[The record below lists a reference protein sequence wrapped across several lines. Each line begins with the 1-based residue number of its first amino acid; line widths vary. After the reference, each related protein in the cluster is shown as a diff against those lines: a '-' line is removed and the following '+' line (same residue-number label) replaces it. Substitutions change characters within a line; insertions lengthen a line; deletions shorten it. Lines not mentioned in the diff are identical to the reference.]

1 MFFIKKN
8 YKYIALET
16 ALLIKVGYNSKCDKV
31 WYVYA
36 DKDVRLKRLYYNRG
50 LDRVK
55 TSMIIDNQNSD
66 EEYRKVADEVIDNSG
81 TEEETLAQ
89 IKNILE
95 RC

>member
-1 MFFIKKN
+1 MIG
-8 YKYIALET
+8 
-16 ALLIKVGYNSKCDKV
+16 LLSFLFSIS
-31 WYVYA
+31 YA

-55 TSMIIDNQNSD
+55 TAMIIDNQNSD

-95 RC
+95 CC